1 MNSFFSRTMHNAA
14 GTVND
19 KENQTHCSDC
29 PVNTFTDTVKSTT
42 CTDCP
47 LGRSTGNEIGVTAC
61 SVCPAGTFGSSF
73 GVCDNCPLGQ
83 FRTGGD
89 DINTNDPK
97 KCVNCPAGYHQ
108 DIVGQA
114 SCLPCSRKFMS
125 VVVEVMSEKIFT
137 LLFFFCFSFFFL
149 FLIAAG
155 SSENR
160 EGQSLCTQCAENTF
174 ASTVKLSTCANCDVG
189 QVTFG
194 KIGQASCQ
202 NCRAGQYGATCAKCL
217 KGQFR
222 AADDA
227 DSTTCDLCPVGQ
239 YTGKVGMANCLPCS
253 RKFMSVV
260 VEVMSEKIF
269 TLLVFCF
276 SFFFFF

>member
-1 MNSFFSRTMHNAA
+1 LVLFYNYTIIIINFLFFS
-14 GTVND
+14 
-19 KENQTHCSDC
+19 
-29 PVNTFTDTVKSTT
+29 P
-42 CTDCP
+42 P
-47 LGRSTGNEIGVTAC
+47 RS
-61 SVCPAGTFGSSF
+61 P
-73 GVCDNCPLGQ
+73 
-83 FRTGGD
+83 
-89 DINTNDPK
+89 
-97 KCVNCPAGYHQ
+97 
-108 DIVGQA
+108 
-114 SCLPCSRKFMS
+114 
-125 VVVEVMSEKIFT
+125 
-137 LLFFFCFSFFFL
+137 
-149 FLIAAG
+149 G

-202 NCRAGQYGATCAKCL
+202 NCIAGQYGATCAKCL

-269 TLLVFCF
+269 TLVFF
-276 SFFFFF
+276 LLFFFFFFLLQRVNLVPKKDNKGV

>member
-19 KENQTHCSDC
+19 KENQTTCSDC

-97 KCVNCPAGYHQ
+97 KCINCPAGYHQ

-137 LLFFFCFSFFFL
+137 LL
-149 FLIAAG
+149 
-155 SSENR
+155 
-160 EGQSLCTQCAENTF
+160 
-174 ASTVKLSTCANCDVG
+174 
-189 QVTFG
+189 
-194 KIGQASCQ
+194 
-202 NCRAGQYGATCAKCL
+202 
-217 KGQFR
+217 
-222 AADDA
+222 
-227 DSTTCDLCPVGQ
+227 
-239 YTGKVGMANCLPCS
+239 
-253 RKFMSVV
+253 
-260 VEVMSEKIF
+260 
-269 TLLVFCF
+269 VFCF